1 MIAAL
6 KARLAAARGQDA
18 EREAERYLLS
28 RGLRTLERNWR
39 CPRGELDLLMQDG
52 DTLVV
57 VEVRQRGHAGYGGA
71 AGSVDR
77 NKQRRIAAATLAW
90 LQQHPRQAEAPLRFD
105 VLAYEADGRRE
116 WLQAAFSMDDLA

>member
-77 NKQRRIAAATLAW
+77 RKQRRIAAATLAW

-105 VLAYEADGRRE
+105 VLAYEADGHRE